1 MDDMDPEFES
11 YEADERDDWTQYCYE
26 MFGVNVGTLPTFS
39 NGQTITHKEK
49 ELLDALKYGMQYAYD
64 KGLHEMGYDPVK
76 DAEIMMRQSIPL
88 LFVATNLNRLKNG
101 TLSQE
106 SFMENIRNIVLENG
120 WSDKDG
126 TLVMRDLYHGG

>member
-1 MDDMDPEFES
+1 MVIDMDDEFPED
-11 YEADERDDWTQYCYE
+11 YDVRDDGAQYCYE
-26 MFGVNVGTLPTFS
+26 TFGVNIATLPKLL
-39 NGQTITHKEK
+39 NGQTVTHKEK
-49 ELLDALKYGMQYAYD
+49 ELLEALTHGMQYAYD

-88 LFVATNLNRLKNG
+88 LFVATNLNRLANG

-120 WSDKDG
+120 WRDNNGMLEMK
-126 TLVMRDLYHGG
+126 DLYHGA